1 MDSLLFWKKARTGMG
16 SYLLSVQRI
25 YMIKSHIRTH
35 WTQCS
40 YGYQIFFPC
49 KSWIIIFFCFYFLFM
64 QTILPYQMEEQKW
77 PKIIFI
83 IYFSSLPPQVSPQC
97 WLWLLWVPLPGSPYL
112 RFLMWLRWISLFLF
126 VSFLFLQLW
135 WSMAPCIILPATKK
149 LRLLEKKSQKSRP
162 RYVKKKNY
170 LYKQQLTVGDT
181 LLSSL
186 VIFS

>member
-1 MDSLLFWKKARTGMG
+1 MG

-40 YGYQIFFPC
+40 YGCQIFFPC

>member
-1 MDSLLFWKKARTGMG
+1 MNN
-16 SYLLSVQRI
+16 
-25 YMIKSHIRTH
+25 HI
-35 WTQCS
+35 
-40 YGYQIFFPC
+40 
-49 KSWIIIFFCFYFLFM
+49 FCFYFLFM

-77 PKIIFI
+77 SKIIFI

-97 WLWLLWVPLPGSPYL
+97 WLWQLWVQLPGSPYL

-162 RYVKKKNY
+162 RYVKKKIISINNLLLEILFWVLM
-170 LYKQQLTVGDT
+170 LYFLR
-181 LLSSL
+181 L
-186 VIFS
+186 I